1 MMAPGQPELA
11 LARFTAELRADD
23 LPPSVA
29 GQVKLLLL
37 DAIASAFAGRGTLER
52 PAMERTAMEVAGPGS
67 VTVIG
72 GGTLAAAGATLLNG
86 YQITAA
92 TVCDVHRPTLCHVTP
107 VVVPPLL
114 AVAEQRA
121 VDGPTL
127 LAALAAGMEV
137 CVRTGLAMDYPR
149 FRARGWHSPG
159 VVGPIGAAA
168 GVARVLGL
176 DTRATRDAMA
186 FGASQSAGT
195 FAALGSSQ
203 VKFHQARG
211 AVSGL
216 LAGLVAANSF
226 DASERIFTAPDGGIL
241 ATYADGGSP
250 AALTD
255 GLGERWELLQISMR
269 RWPAASSIQA
279 VVEAALDLSG
289 DSSARDATDIV
300 EVRVGLPEGSY
311 RLNGE
316 AGWKDQLSAFQ
327 SARYVAAVVLTDGRC
342 WTHQF
347 SAERIADPAVGSLAG
362 QRISVSIDP
371 SLPPSGASVEVT
383 RRSGPPSQRRVQ
395 VPRGDPARPLS
406 VDDVR
411 SKLAEATD
419 GGAFAA
425 RAAQIAELVL
435 RLEQLSSVEE
445 LMQALR
451 QAA

>member
-1 MMAPGQPELA
+1 MTAPGQPELA
-11 LARFTAELRADD
+11 IARFAAELDADN
-23 LPPSVA
+23 LSPPVA
-29 GQVKLLLL
+29 AQVKLLLL

-52 PAMERTAMEVAGPGS
+52 PAMERTAQEVAGPGS
-67 VTVIG
+67 TTVIG
-72 GGTLAAAGATLLNG
+72 GGTLSAVGATLLNG
-86 YQITAA
+86 YQVTAA

-121 VDGPTL
+121 VDGRTFM
-127 LAALAAGMEV
+127 AALAAGMEV
-137 CVRTGLAMDYPR
+137 CVRSGLAMDYPR

-168 GVARVLGL
+168 GVARLLRL
-176 DTRATRDAMA
+176 DTLATRDAMA

-216 LAGLVAANSF
+216 LAGLMAANGF
-226 DASERIFTAPDGGIL
+226 DASDRIFTAPDGGIL

-255 GLGERWELLQISMR
+255 SLGDRWELMQISMR

-279 VVEAALDLSG
+279 LVEAALDLAG
-289 DSSARDATDIV
+289 GAPLVDGTDIL
-300 EVRVGLPEGSY
+300 EIRIGLPEGSY

-316 AGWKDQLSAFQ
+316 GGWDDQLSAFQ
-327 SARYVAAVVLTDGRC
+327 SARFVAAVVLTDGRC
-342 WTHQF
+342 WTPQF
-347 SAERIADPAVGSLAG
+347 SAERIADPVVASLAG
-362 QRISVSIDP
+362 QRSSVSIDAG
-371 SLPPSGASVEVT
+371 LPPSGASLEVI
-383 RRSGPPSQRRVQ
+383 RRSGPPSRRTVD
-395 VPRGDPARPLS
+395 VPRGDPARPLT
-406 VDDVR
+406 VEDVR
-411 SKLAEATD
+411 SKLTEATD

-425 RAAQIAELVL
+425 RARQIEELVL
-435 RLEQLSSVEE
+435 RLEQLSSVVE
-445 LMQALR
+445 LTQALR